1 MSASSPHPRLKDEL
15 VRRTAATIL
24 AASLLLLAGC
34 GADGGDDSASP
45 TPSASASAAATAS
58 AEDVAALEA
67 VTVTGEAGQEPAL
80 EFEQPFTVS
89 APVAR
94 VVTPGTGETVEEG
107 QLVSV
112 NIAAVSGADGSAQG
126 GTYGSTPQSYVAD
139 ATNLPEVLLE
149 KLVGQ
154 QVGAR
159 ILFANPLQEATLLL
173 AVEVMG
179 TQSVPTRAEGTPVT
193 PLPEGLPTVTLDADG
208 APSLTTVDGE
218 PPAELVVQPLIQGAG
233 PAVEAGQ
240 TLTVQY
246 SGWLWDGTPFDSSW
260 DRGSSSTLPLGN
272 VIPGWQQGLAG
283 QPVGSQVL
291 LIVPPDL
298 GYGDKASETIP
309 ANSTLIFVVDILAA
323 S

>member
-1 MSASSPHPRLKDEL
+1 MSASPPLPRLKDEL

-34 GADGGDDSASP
+34 GADDADDSAS
-45 TPSASASAAATAS
+45 PSASASASAAPTAS
-58 AEDVAALEA
+58 AEDIAALEA
-67 VTVTGEAGQEPAL
+67 VTVTGEAGQQPTL

-112 NIAAVSGADGSAQG
+112 NIAAVSGEDGSEQG

-139 ATNLPEVLLE
+139 AANLPEALLDALLGE
-149 KLVGQ
+149 

-159 ILFANPLQEATLLL
+159 LLFANPLEEATLLL

-179 TQSVPTRAEGTPVT
+179 TQSVPTRAEGTAVT
-193 PLPEGLPTVTLDADG
+193 PLPEGLPTVTLDEDG
-208 APSLTTVDGE
+208 APSIETVDTD
-218 PPAELVVQPLIQGAG
+218 PPTELVVQPLIQGTG

-246 SGWLWDGTPFDSSW
+246 TGWLWDGTQFDSSW
-260 DRGSSSTLPLGN
+260 ERGSSSTFPLSG
-272 VIPGWQQGLAG
+272 VVQGWQQGLAG

-291 LIVPPDL
+291 LIIPPDL
-298 GYGDKASETIP
+298 GYGDQESGSIP
-309 ANSTLIFVVDILAA
+309 ANSTLIFVVDILAV